1 MQVQSTMTNVASSK
15 SVVANA
21 VRAPSADRTKAK
33 KVVAEVQLNRVNL
46 RTLVQCQ
53 NGRFVSID
61 FIKADGESRTLTGRL
76 GVKTPLKGGR
86 NLVEADARP
95 YLTVFDIQLGQYR
108 TVNLSTV
115 TGLRAG
121 GKKYCVID

>member
-33 KVVAEVQLNRVNL
+33 KVMAEVQLNRVNL
-46 RTLVQCQ
+46 RSLIESQD
-53 NGRFVSID
+53 GLFVSVD
-61 FIKADGESRTLTGRL
+61 YVKLDGKARTLTGRL